1 MTYAKLLLALVPVA
15 ALTSVEGLR
24 LLTPAQAQAQAQSQ
38 APAEIAAK
46 ADAMIKAAFSQAPA
60 DWAGRLDGD
69 EAMKICSASNN
80 SPSSADAKKIE
91 TAAKAS
97 MKYPD
102 DNKLV
107 GDWKQ
112 GERIAQ
118 SGYGMRFTD
127 YPAANPNGGNCYACH
142 QLTKAEVSYG
152 TIGPTLLEYGKIR
165 KFSEADTK
173 AAYEK
178 IYNGHAAYPCS
189 LMPRFGANGVL
200 SIEQITHLTA
210 LLMSPDSP
218 VNK

>member
-1 MTYAKLLLALVPVA
+1 MTYAKLLLALVPVV

-24 LLTPAQAQAQAQSQ
+24 WMSPAQAQS
-38 APAEIAAK
+38 PAEIAAK

-60 DWAGRLDGD
+60 DWAGRLEGD
-69 EAMKICSASNN
+69 EAMKICSATNN
-80 SPSSADAKKIE
+80 NPSSADAKKIE
-91 TAAKAS
+91 IAAKAS

-102 DNKLV
+102 DNKLI

-142 QLTKAEVSYG
+142 QLTKQEVSYG
-152 TIGPTLLEYGKIR
+152 TIGPSLLEYGKIR
-165 KFSEADTK
+165 KFSDADTK

-178 IYNGHAAYPCS
+178 IYNGHAVFPCS